1 MVSCQKLADK
11 GEFYE
16 IETQNARFCSR
27 YCLIQEKGNVI
38 TLYVTEGIVSLG
50 SISSFDAS
58 IPFVAVNVPAGSMY
72 GVTEG
77 DEKAVVHVMT
87 KKDKLD
93 PWFIYNNSF
102 QHQPFQVSL
111 RKYIC
116 ANTNHHTLN
125 GYFD

>member
-50 SISSFDAS
+50 SISSIDAS
-58 IPFVAVNVPAGSMY
+58 IPFVAVNVPAGSM
-72 GVTEG
+72 
-77 DEKAVVHVMT
+77 AV
-87 KKDKLD
+87 
-93 PWFIYNNSF
+93 
-102 QHQPFQVSL
+102 L
-111 RKYIC
+111 RKGMRKRLY
-116 ANTNHHTLN
+116 T
-125 GYFD
+125 